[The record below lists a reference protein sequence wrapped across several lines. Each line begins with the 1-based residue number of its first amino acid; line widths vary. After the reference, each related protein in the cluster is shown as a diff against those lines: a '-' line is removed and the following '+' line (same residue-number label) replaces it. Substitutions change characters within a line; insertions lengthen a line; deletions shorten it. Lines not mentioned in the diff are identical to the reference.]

1 MLSKLLWLGLEA
13 KTLDES
19 RKFYSEKLNLEIEDE
34 NENEIVFRVGDT
46 NLILRT
52 PSIIP
57 RGGVHTHFAF
67 STGGYEEWRN
77 KLTDCIVEERDFKN
91 SKSLY
96 FYDPF
101 CNCVEI
107 GERGQTKDLDGIF
120 EIVLEVEDLTKSIEF
135 YKKLGMDSL
144 NSQDKR
150 PRERLI
156 SNAVDLEIWEPHI
169 GIAGGQGGLHVDMG
183 FKVENT
189 DKLSQ
194 NIKKE
199 ALSVKNIKQGIQIK
213 DPDGHY
219 LTLLE

>member
-19 RKFYSEKLNLEIEDE
+19 REFYSEKLNLGIEDE
-34 NENEIVFRVGDT
+34 NDNEIIFRAGDT
-46 NLILRT
+46 NLILRR
-52 PSIIP
+52 PSIVP

-67 STGGYEEWRN
+67 STGGYEEWFNRL
-77 KLTDCIVEERDFKN
+77 KDCIEEERDFGD

-96 FYDPF
+96 FYDPL

-107 GERGQTKDLDGIF
+107 GGRGQNKDLDGIF
-120 EIVLEVEDLTKSIEF
+120 EIVLEVENLKKSIEF

-144 NSQDKR
+144 NSQEKR

-156 SNAVDLEIWEPHI
+156 SNAVDLEVWEPHI

-189 DKLSQ
+189 GKISQ
-194 NIKKE
+194 KIKNE
-199 ALSVKNIKQGIQIK
+199 ALSVKNIKQGVQIK